1 MLLRLLF
8 MGAIA
13 CFLAGT
19 RARADVTLV
28 QDGEARATIH
38 APAEVL
44 ELQDR
49 HLAALK
55 NPERDAEAQ
64 RVGQQAP
71 LRDLA
76 RYLEKMSGARVDR
89 FPVG

>member
-8 MGAIA
+8 MGAVA

-55 NPERDAEAQ
+55 NPERDAEAWQ
-64 RVGQQAP
+64 LAP

-76 RYLEKMSGARVDR
+76 RYLEKMCLCYVWCG
-89 FPVG
+89 